1 MLPVRSTT
9 WWCRDG
15 AGPHGARGGGP
26 VRGVPGDVD
35 ENLRRLRP
43 LIEEAAATG
52 ASVIALPEFF
62 TSPILFRPEVHAAVL
77 PTENDALDLLREVAR
92 RHGVMIGGS
101 MLVADAGEVYNR
113 YHLVEA
119 DGGVHTHDKDLPTM
133 WENAFYGPGHDDGVV
148 TTGAGRIGMA
158 VCWELIRNQ
167 TPRRMLGRVDLVL
180 TGTHWWTV
188 PTNWGPVR
196 RLLSWVERTNRRLSE
211 QAPAELARR
220 LGVPVV
226 QASHCGG
233 FTTDLGLIPGRSMT
247 VPYRSHYVGAT
258 QIVDADGRVLAWR
271 STDDGPGV
279 VVAEVRTGARTP
291 SEQIGDGFWT
301 PRLPWPIRAYW
312 HQQNAV
318 AQRYYRDSGRA
329 RGIAAAASR

>member
-1 MLPVRSTT
+1 MTGSESAV
-9 WWCRDG
+9 G
-15 AGPHGARGGGP
+15 VAA
-26 VRGVPGDVD
+26 VQFEGVPGDIG

-43 LIEEAAATG
+43 LVEEAVDTG
-52 ASVIALPEFF
+52 ATVIALPEFF
-62 TSPILFRPEVHAAVL
+62 TSPILFRPEVHEAVL
-77 PTENDALDLLREVAR
+77 PPENRALDELRAVAR

-101 MLVADAGEVYNR
+101 MLVAHGGEVYNR

-119 DGGVHTHDKDLPTM
+119 DGTVHTHDKDLPTM
-133 WENAFYGPGHDDGVV
+133 WENAFYARGDDDGVV
-148 TTGAGRIGMA
+148 TTGTGRVGMA

-196 RLLSWVERTNRRLSE
+196 RVLSGVERTNRRLSE
-211 QAPAELARR
+211 QAPADLARR

-226 QASHCGG
+226 QASHCGE
-233 FTTDLGLIPGRSMT
+233 FTTDLGLAPGRSMT
-247 VPYRSHYVGAT
+247 LPYRSHYVGAT
-258 QIVDADGRVLAWR
+258 QIVDADGRVLASR
-271 STDDGPGV
+271 STTEGPGV
-279 VVAEVRTGARTP
+279 VVAEVRTGAREP
-291 SEQIGDGFWT
+291 SGTIGDGFWT

-318 AQRYYRDSGRA
+318 ATHYYRDVGRK
-329 RGIAAAASR
+329 RGLAAAQRH

>member
-1 MLPVRSTT
+1 MTGRGRAVRV
-9 WWCRDG
+9 
-15 AGPHGARGGGP
+15 AA
-26 VRGVPGDVD
+26 VQFEGVPGDVA

-43 LIEEAAATG
+43 LIEEAVDTG
-52 ASVIALPEFF
+52 ATVIALPEFF
-62 TSPILFRPEVHAAVL
+62 TSPIYFRPEVHEAVL
-77 PTENDALDLLREVAR
+77 PPANTALELLREVAR
-92 RHGVMIGGS
+92 LHGVMIGGS
-101 MLVADAGEVYNR
+101 MLVADTDEVYNR

-119 DGGVHTHDKDLPTM
+119 DGTVHTHDKDLPTM
-133 WENAFYGPGHDDGVV
+133 WENAFYGRGDDDGVV
-148 TTGAGRIGMA
+148 TTGTGRVGLA

-196 RLLSWVERTNRRLSE
+196 RMLSGIERTNRRLSE

-226 QASHCGG
+226 QASHCGE
-233 FTTDLGLIPGRSMT
+233 FTTDLGLVPCWSASL
-247 VPYRSHYVGAT
+247 PYRTHYVGAT
-258 QIVDADGRVLAWR
+258 QVVDADGRVLASR
-271 STDDGPGV
+271 STAEGPGV
-279 VVAEVRTGARTP
+279 VVAEVRAGAREP
-291 SEQIGDGFWT
+291 GEVIGGGFWT

-318 AQRYYRDSGRA
+318 ATRYYRDVGRD
-329 RGIAAAASR
+329 RGLAAAERH